1 MENKPAGLTWH
12 PVQIMLTLLWL
23 SVSLQ
28 NFTECLGEHMPVGV
42 ERTILGN
49 FDLVID
55 KMQ

>member
-1 MENKPAGLTWH
+1 MENKPEGLTWH

-28 NFTECLGEHMPVGV
+28 NFTECLGAHMPVGV
-42 ERTILGN
+42 ERRILGN